1 MIWRV
6 KMVLTRKNIDI
17 EILRVVGVLFVLYP
31 HSRELFPWVT
41 SYVTVLSPIFNTW
54 TGVDLF
60 FCVSGY
66 IITRSVLREF
76 ARSNGQGSFLSFAVP
91 FWIRRAWRLW
101 PTAWVWLTF
110 LLVASV
116 VFRDSGYFGRFG
128 NNLLYQIYSMLH
140 LANFYGFYCKW
151 SHTCGINQVYWSL
164 STEEQFYFLF
174 PVVLFLVPRK
184 YWIYAFLAVFA
195 VQFPMNRGGDL
206 AGFLRCDAIALG
218 VVIAMLQ
225 NRRGFLYLEPVFMG
239 NKAIALCVFAML
251 TLTLGALG
259 AAEITL
265 VPFST
270 GIVAVVSGLMV
281 FIASFDKGYLVPFRW
296 MDGIVEYL
304 GSRTYT
310 IYVVHIPAFLTAKEI
325 WRHALPGVAHFDS
338 TYTLRFG
345 LTGLVLLIAF
355 TEFNYRVIENPLRRY
370 GARVAAEFKR
380 KAEDMKAETP
390 AAVPSMSGR

>member
-1 MIWRV
+1 MAS
-6 KMVLTRKNIDI
+6 TRKNIDI
-17 EILRVVGVLFVLYP
+17 EILRVVGVLFVLFA
-31 HSRELFPWVT
+31 HSHGLFPWPT
-41 SYVTVLSPIFNTW
+41 SYTAAVAPIFDTW

-76 ARSNGQGSFLSFAVP
+76 ERTGGQGNFLNFAVP

-110 LLVASV
+110 LLVASI
-116 VFRDSGYFGRFG
+116 VFRDSGYFGRFS

-174 PVVLFLVPRK
+174 PIVLFLVPRK

-218 VVIAMLQ
+218 VVITLLQ
-225 NRRGFLYLEPVFMG
+225 NRREYRRLEPVFLA
-239 NKAIALCVFAML
+239 NKAVALCVFAML

-296 MDGIVEYL
+296 LHGIVEYL

-310 IYVVHIPAFLTAKEI
+310 IYVVHIPAFLTAKEV
-325 WRHALPGVAHFDS
+325 WRHILPAGTHVDS

-345 LTGLVLLIAF
+345 LMGLGLLIAF
-355 TEFNYRVIENPLRRY
+355 TELNYHLIENPLRHY
-370 GARVAAEFKR
+370 GARVAANFR
-380 KAEDMKAETP
+380 KESDRLKVETERERRETV
-390 AAVPSMSGR
+390 AV